1 MKNCVFF
8 QFYLVMKGAGKQEEA
23 NTSSKTGPGKFVH
36 SKVRNPHNSV
46 SQASAPIGGQPL
58 PPSAGTTHNNT
69 QGGSSG
75 GMPSTIDANKQ
86 LSEKDIQQE
95 LDRIFDILKNL
106 KENKDNNVDCTPNG
120 GVAKKIAAI
129 QEAIVGGNNK
139 NNGNA
144 TNNVGGGCNP
154 AAVKGAPPKR
164 ASVTLLNGQ
173 IMNCDA
179 APLNNLCVTP
189 SSTSVP
195 IVTSVTI
202 NSSIQNSTSTNFQD
216 VK

>member
-1 MKNCVFF
+1 MTNYVFF

-154 AAVKGAPPKR
+154 AAKGAPPKR